1 MDFTQMPV
9 FQGYKYLLV
18 TINTL
23 TGWIEGFPTQ
33 TEKAEEV
40 IKKKNKTAPLNHS
53 KIWLSRS
60 LQSDNGTS
68 FTSKVTQGVSKVL
81 GITYYL
87 HCAWRPQSLG
97 KVKRTKQFLQ
107 LVIKK

>member
-1 MDFTQMPV
+1 MDFAQMQV
-9 FQGYKYLLV
+9 SQGCKYLLDM
-18 TINTL
+18 INTF

-60 LQSDNGTS
+60 LQSDNRTPFS
-68 FTSKVTQGVSKVL
+68 SKVTQGVSKAL
-81 GITYYL
+81 GITYYF
-87 HCAWRPQSLG
+87 HCARRPQSLG
-97 KVKRTKQFLQ
+97 KVERSN
-107 LVIKK
+107 